1 MNSFLKKTAAFI
13 TAGLMATASLGIEC
27 FADSAKLNQTKVE
40 LQLEAAVAK
49 PTYTVKGTP
58 GVRKVRLS
66 TATAGATIYYTTN
79 GTVPTTS
86 SRVYNGTL
94 IKLTSDTKIKAIA
107 VKGGVSSAVMTKTFY
122 IKTMVGDVTGDH
134 QINQND
140 YSRLK
145 NFIAGKTKYI
155 CTDNADCNGS
165 GGISS
170 KDLTVLGQYL
180 NGSVKTLPSK
190 TTSSSV
196 KKPTATM
203 RKVYGGMQI
212 TFSPKTSGSSIYY
225 TTDGS
230 VPTTSSARYSSPFT
244 VTESSQ
250 IKAIAY
256 LNGEQSG
263 VFSFSTTVGTLSSVQ
278 ADKPTTTS
286 YNGEISVGL
295 STTNFSARIIYT
307 TDGTD
312 PRTSS
317 TASFYSGPVRLSKS
331 STIKAYA
338 QAKGYADSIVSD
350 FTYNI
355 ASVYTISGT
364 VWDDTPPSS
373 TSSNGIMTATSESG
387 IQGIPVYLINSTTN
401 VKDAPSYYV
410 QKTTTDA
417 NGKYSF
423 TNLST
428 NMTYKV
434 VFEYN
439 YQKYRAYN
447 AIVSGG
453 NQALAYTTIDPLVI
467 RANGAYTKVAA
478 SLAGET
484 YLNSVTKYSDAV
496 NSSYYKMYAV
506 TNNTYSTS
514 ADNVNFALVSKN
526 YGALDLAVSV
536 SGQDTATNTIKNGQ
550 KLVYTIKLTN
560 NSPLALT
567 SLDQCEVE
575 ILVTNAFGGIL
586 NAAQKT
592 ATNYLHSSPTN
603 SGYIRLTWSDFV
615 GNYGLAPGK
624 SAEIQIEGYIDTDEP
639 DKKVECYAQVL
650 SYRFGPSCYDY
661 YSVPGNLTV
670 GTVKE
675 RDEAT
680 TTVITVSGAGG
691 GSSSTKASMIIAP
704 TSLELNRLTNP
715 DGVFYVSVING
726 SGTETLQVIHNDSAG
741 IISVGSPRLYS
752 NSGGVTQYS
761 IDVRSLTTGS
771 DSFKLQLVN
780 GSTIVKTQELYVT
793 VKTTGDSRW

>member
-13 TAGLMATASLGIEC
+13 IAGLMATASFGAEC
-27 FADSAKLNQTKVE
+27 FAESAKLSQTKVV
-40 LQLEAAVAK
+40 LHLEAAVAK

-79 GTVPTTS
+79 GTVPTTKS
-86 SRVYNGTL
+86 KVYSGSL

-122 IKTMVGDVTGDH
+122 INTMVGDVTGDH

-145 NFIAGKTKYI
+145 NFIAGSTKYI

-170 KDLTVLGQYL
+170 KDLDVLAQYL
-180 NGSVKTLPSK
+180 AGTIKTLPSK

-196 KKPTATM
+196 KKPKATM

-212 TFSPKTSGSSIYY
+212 TFAPKTAGSTIYY
-225 TTDGS
+225 TTNGS
-230 VPTTSSARYSSPFT
+230 TPTTSSTKYTAPFT
-244 VTESSQ
+244 VTSSSQ
-250 IKAIAY
+250 IQAIAY

-263 VFSFSTTVGTLSSVQ
+263 VFSFSASVGSLSSVQ
-278 ADKPTTTS
+278 ADKSTATS

-295 STTNFSARIIYT
+295 SSSNSAARIIYT
-307 TDGTD
+307 TDGSD
-312 PRTSS
+312 PHTSS
-317 TASFYSGPVRLSKS
+317 TASFYTGPIKLTKS
-331 STIKAYA
+331 ATIKAYA
-338 QAKGYADSIVSD
+338 QAKGYEDSWVSD
-350 FTYNI
+350 FSYSI
-355 ASVYTISGT
+355 ASVYTISGI
-364 VWDDTPPSS
+364 VWDDTPTNA
-373 TSSNGIMTATSESG
+373 TSSNGVMANNEAG
-387 IQGIPVYLINSTTN
+387 IAGIPVYLINSTTN
-401 VKDAPSYYV
+401 VSDAPVYYV
-410 QKTTTDA
+410 LKTTTDS
-417 NGKYSF
+417 NGRYSF
-423 TNLST
+423 SNLST

-453 NQALAYTTIDPLVI
+453 NQALAYQTIDPLVI
-467 RANGAYTKVAA
+467 RANGAYTKA
-478 SLAGET
+478 SATLASET
-484 YLNSVTKYSDAV
+484 YLTSVNKYSDAI
-496 NSSYYKMYAV
+496 NSTYYKMYAV
-506 TNNTYSTS
+506 TNNTYSTTT
-514 ADNVNFALVSKN
+514 DNVNLCLVSKN
-526 YGALDLAVSV
+526 YGILDLTASV
-536 SGQDTATNTIKNGQ
+536 SGQDTATNTISNG
-550 KLVYTIKLTN
+550 KRLVYTFKLTN

-575 ILVTNAFGGIL
+575 ILITNAFGGVL
-586 NAAQKT
+586 NASQKT
-592 ATNYLHSSPTN
+592 STNYLHSSLTN

-624 SAEIQIEGYIDTDEP
+624 TAEIQIEGYVDSEP
-639 DKKVECYAQVL
+639 DQKIECYAQVI

-680 TTVITVSGAGG
+680 TTVITVSGSGS
-691 GSSSTKASMIIAP
+691 SSSTKASMIIAP
-704 TSLELNRLTNP
+704 TSLELNRATNP
-715 DGVFYVSVING
+715 NGTFYVSVING
-726 SGTETLQVIHNDSAG
+726 TGTESLQVIHNDG
-741 IISVGSPRLYS
+741 GGVISVGTPKLYS
-752 NSGGVTQYS
+752 SSSGVVQYS
-761 IDVRSLTTGS
+761 IDVNSLTTGS
-771 DSFKLQLVN
+771 DTFKLQLVN

-793 VKTTGDSRW
+793 VKTTGDNRW